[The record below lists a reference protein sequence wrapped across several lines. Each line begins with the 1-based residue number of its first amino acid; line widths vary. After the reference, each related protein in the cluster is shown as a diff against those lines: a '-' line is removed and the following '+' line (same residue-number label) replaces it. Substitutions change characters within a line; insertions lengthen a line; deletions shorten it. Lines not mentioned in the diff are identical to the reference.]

1 MKTEYL
7 PFRSEMIPEAGN
19 LLAKRHIC
27 NRQVLPLLPARY
39 ESPEDAAKAVA
50 NAWQSQF
57 RNGYA
62 AFRNGE
68 MLAYLIGDFED
79 QPWARS
85 GYVYLPG
92 YAVARSEP
100 VAILQDLYA
109 LLGEDWVRRG
119 IFSHNLYI
127 SAADHD
133 VIQVLFEIGFG
144 QERVDA
150 LLDLRTLEIP
160 RLDESEGMIIRR
172 AGKGDEEHLGS
183 VAYVMINVLT
193 SAPYWLPVTPESRV
207 AWKERWGSRADD
219 EDWMVWM
226 ALEKDTQSTP
236 SPTKRG
242 GSVDKRSTP
251 QSGSVDKA
259 VGTVAFLLEHPNPLE
274 QDAELQMLGSA
285 RTVTLGTAVT
295 RPEAR
300 GRGVANILT
309 WRGLEQARG
318 MGFEV
323 CLVNWIGSNLL
334 ASRYWPRFGFQ
345 PAAYRLSKQIHPQI
359 AWARGE

>member
-7 PFRSEMIPEAGN
+7 SFGSEMIPEAGK

-39 ESPEDAAKAVA
+39 EDAEDAS
-50 NAWQSQF
+50 NALENLWQSKF

-92 YAVARSEP
+92 YALAGGES

-127 SAADHD
+127 SAADND
-133 VIQVLFEIGFG
+133 VIQGLFAIGFG

-160 RLDESEGMIIRR
+160 SLDEPTGVIIRR
-172 AGKGDEEHLGS
+172 AGKDDKDRAAS
-183 VAYVMINVLT
+183 VAYVMLNALA
-193 SAPYWLPVTPESRV
+193 SAPYWLPIAPE
-207 AWKERWGSRADD
+207 ALDDFKERWSGRVDGNGVD
-219 EDWMVWM
+219 GKDWTVWM
-226 ALEKDTQSTP
+226 ALEQDQ
-236 SPTKRG
+236 
-242 GSVDKRSTP
+242 
-251 QSGSVDKA
+251 A
-259 VGTVAFLLEHPNPLE
+259 VGTVTFFKNTE
-274 QDAELQMLGSA
+274 QENEVQMLLSPH
-285 RTVTLGTAVT
+285 TVYLATAVT
-295 RPEAR
+295 KPEVRNR
-300 GRGVANILT
+300 GIANLLT
-309 WRGLEQARG
+309 SRGLEEARRE
-318 MGFEV
+318 GFEI
-323 CLVNWIGSNLL
+323 CLINWVSPNLL

-345 PAAYRLSKQIHPQI
+345 EVAYRLSKQVNPMS
-359 AWARGE
+359 AWARPQ

>member
-7 PFRSEMIPEAGN
+7 PFSGEMIPEAGK
-19 LLAKRHIC
+19 LLAHRHVC
-27 NRQVLPLLPARY
+27 NRQVLPLLPGRF
-39 ESPEDAAKAVA
+39 EDPQAASKAIE
-50 NAWQSQF
+50 NLWQSKF
-57 RNGYA
+57 RKGYA

-68 MLAYLIGDFED
+68 LLAYLIGDFED

-92 YAVARSEP
+92 YALAGGES

-109 LLGEDWVRRG
+109 LLGEDWVRSD

-127 SAADHD
+127 SAADPD
-133 VIQVLFEIGFG
+133 VIQGLFTIGFG

-160 RLDESEGMIIRR
+160 SLEEPEGMIIRCAR
-172 AGKGDEEHLGS
+172 KGDEEYLGS
-183 VAYVMINVLT
+183 VAYVMINALS
-193 SAPYWLPVTPESRV
+193 SAPYWLPIIPESHI
-207 AWKERWGSRADD
+207 AWKERWASRADN
-219 EDWMVWM
+219 EEWMVWM
-226 ALEKDTQSTP
+226 ALEKEQ
-236 SPTKRG
+236 
-242 GSVDKRSTP
+242 
-251 QSGSVDKA
+251 A
-259 VGTVAFLLEHPNPLE
+259 VGTVAFLFQHPTPLE
-274 QDAELQMLGSA
+274 QDAEVQMLASA
-285 RTVTLGTAVT
+285 STLTLGTAAT
-295 RPEAR
+295 RPEVQ

-323 CLVNWIGSNLL
+323 CLVNWVGPNLL

-345 PAAYRLSKQIHPQI
+345 PAAYRLSKQINPMI
-359 AWARGE
+359 AWAREQ

>member
-1 MKTEYL
+1 MSIEFL
-7 PFRSEMIPEAGN
+7 PFTNEMIPRAGK

-39 ESPEDAAKAVA
+39 EDAQDASHAVE
-50 NAWQSQF
+50 NVWQSKF

-92 YAVARSEP
+92 YALAGGESVA
-100 VAILQDLYA
+100 VLQDLYA
-109 LLGEDWVRRG
+109 LLGEDWVRNG

-127 SAADHD
+127 SAADND
-133 VIQVLFEIGFG
+133 VIEGLFTIGFG

-160 RLDESEGMIIRR
+160 SLDEPEGMIIRR
-172 AGKGDEEHLGS
+172 ARKGDEEYLGS
-183 VAYVMINVLT
+183 VAYVMINALS
-193 SAPYWLPVTPESRV
+193 SAPYWLPITPESTIT
-207 AWKERWGSRADD
+207 WKERWASRADN
-219 EDWMVWM
+219 EEWMVWM
-226 ALEKDTQSTP
+226 ALEKDT
-236 SPTKRG
+236 
-242 GSVDKRSTP
+242 
-251 QSGSVDKA
+251 A
-259 VGTVAFLLEHPNPLE
+259 VGTVAFLFEHPTPLE
-274 QDAELQMLGSA
+274 QDAEAQMLASA
-285 RTVTLGTAVT
+285 STLTLGTAVT
-295 RPEAR
+295 RPEVQ
-300 GRGVANILT
+300 GRGIANILT
-309 WRGLEQARG
+309 WRGLEQARE
-318 MGFEV
+318 MGFDL

-345 PAAYRLSKQIHPQI
+345 PAAYRLSKQVHPQI
-359 AWARGE
+359 AWARAQ

>member
-7 PFRSEMIPEAGN
+7 PFRSEMIPEAGK

-27 NRQVLPLLPARY
+27 NRQVLPLLPARF
-39 ESPEDAAKAVA
+39 EDPQAASKAVEHL
-50 NAWQSQF
+50 WQSKF
-57 RNGYA
+57 RTGYP
-62 AFRNGE
+62 AFCNGE
-68 MLAYLIGDFED
+68 LLAYLIGDFED

-85 GYVYLPG
+85 GYVYLSG
-92 YAVARSEP
+92 YGLAGGAS

-133 VIQVLFEIGFG
+133 VIQGMFEIGFG

-160 RLDESEGMIIRR
+160 SLDEPEGMIIRR
-172 AGKGDEEHLGS
+172 GGKGDEEHLGS

-193 SAPYWLPVTPESRV
+193 SAPYWLPISPESSI
-207 AWKERWGSRADD
+207 AWKERWGSRADN

-226 ALEKDTQSTP
+226 ALETDGQS
-236 SPTKRG
+236 SPA
-242 GSVDKRSTP
+242 
-251 QSGSVDKA
+251 KA
-259 VGTVAFLLEHPNPLE
+259 LGTAAFLLEHPNPLE

-323 CLVNWIGSNLL
+323 CLVNWVGPNLL

-345 PAAYRLSKQIHPQI
+345 PAAYRLSKQIHSQI
-359 AWARGE
+359 AWARGD

>member
-7 PFRSEMIPEAGN
+7 PFSSEMIPEAGK

-39 ESPEDAAKAVA
+39 EDPQAASKAVE
-50 NAWQSQF
+50 NLWQSQF

-62 AFRNGE
+62 ALRNGE
-68 MLAYLIGDFED
+68 MLAYLIGDFEN

-92 YAVARSEP
+92 YALASGES

-133 VIQVLFEIGFG
+133 VIQGFFTIGFG

-160 RLDESEGMIIRR
+160 SLDEPEGMMIRR
-172 AGKGDEEHLGS
+172 AGKGDEAYLGS
-183 VAYVMINVLT
+183 VAYVMINALS
-193 SAPYWLPVTPESRV
+193 SAPYWLPVTPESTIE
-207 AWKERWGSRADD
+207 WQERWASRADN
-219 EDWMVWM
+219 EEWMVWM
-226 ALEKDTQSTP
+226 ALEKD
-236 SPTKRG
+236 
-242 GSVDKRSTP
+242 
-251 QSGSVDKA
+251 KA
-259 VGTVAFLLEHPNPLE
+259 VGTAAFLLEHPTPLE
-274 QDAELQMLGSA
+274 QDAELQMLASA
-285 RTVTLGTAVT
+285 GTVTLGTAAT

-318 MGFEV
+318 MGFDV
-323 CLVNWIGSNLL
+323 CLVNWIGPNLL
-334 ASRYWPRFGFQ
+334 ASRYWLRFGFQ
-345 PAAYRLSKQIHPQI
+345 PAAYRLSKQLHPQI
-359 AWARGE
+359 AWARDE

>member
-7 PFRSEMIPEAGN
+7 PFRGAMIPEAGK
-19 LLAKRHIC
+19 LLGKRHIC
-27 NRQVLPLLPARY
+27 NRQALPLLPAMF
-39 ESPEDAAKAVA
+39 EDPQVA
-50 NAWQSQF
+50 SKGVENVWQSKF

-62 AFRNGE
+62 AFRNGKL
-68 MLAYLIGDFED
+68 LAYLIGDFKD

-92 YAVARSEP
+92 YALAAGESA
-100 VAILQDLYA
+100 AILQDLYA

-133 VIQVLFEIGFG
+133 VVQGLFTIGFG

-150 LLDLRTLEIP
+150 LLDLRTLQIP
-160 RLDESEGMIIRR
+160 HPEEPEGMIIRQAR
-172 AGKGDEEHLGS
+172 KGDEEYLGS
-183 VAYVMINVLT
+183 VADVMINALT
-193 SAPYWLPVTPESRV
+193 GAPYWLPVTPESAI

-219 EDWMVWM
+219 EAWMVWL
-226 ALEKDTQSTP
+226 ALEKDTRS
-236 SPTKRG
+236 SPAG
-242 GSVDKRSTP
+242 
-251 QSGSVDKA
+251 KA
-259 VGTVAFLLEHPNPLE
+259 AGTVAFLFQHSTPLE
-274 QDAELQMLGSA
+274 QDAEVQMIASA
-285 RTVTLGTAVT
+285 STVTLGTAAT
-295 RPEAR
+295 RPETR
-300 GRGVANILT
+300 GRGIANILT

-318 MGFEV
+318 MGFDV
-323 CLVNWIGSNLL
+323 CLVNWIGPNLL

-359 AWARGE
+359 AGARGE